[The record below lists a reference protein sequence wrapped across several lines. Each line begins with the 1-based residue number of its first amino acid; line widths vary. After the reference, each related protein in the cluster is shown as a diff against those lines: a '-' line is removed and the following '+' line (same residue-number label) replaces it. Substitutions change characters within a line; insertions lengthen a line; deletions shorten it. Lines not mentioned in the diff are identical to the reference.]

1 MERVTFEFISEL
13 FSPFSRESDIIGRYR
28 HGLNLLCFEF
38 HRFGPAFGCLATL
51 SLFCMF
57 RSKYV
62 NA

>member
-13 FSPFSRESDIIGRYR
+13 FSPFSGESDIIGRYC
-28 HGLNLLCFEF
+28 HGLNLLCVEF

-57 RSKYV
+57 RS
-62 NA
+62 NT